1 MLGTHWSLVSLML
14 VSASLIMTYFWYD
27 KKDISTKEIALTATL
42 AAFAG
47 LSRVPFAAIPS
58 FQPTTFLVL
67 VSGYVFGAGSGL
79 MVGSMAAFVSNF
91 FLGHGPWTP
100 WQMAAWGLVGVSG
113 GILSRWR
120 LRHAKIFLL
129 ILSFLWGLCFGWL
142 LNIWHWLTFV
152 YPLTLRSFIAIQLTS
167 IWFDF
172 IHALGNVLFMYFLGT
187 DLIKILHRFKRRLTV
202 SRLPIQEL
210 ERS

>member
-1 MLGTHWSLVSLML
+1 MLSTHWSLFSLVI
-14 VSASLIMTYFWYD
+14 VSASLVIIYLWYD
-27 KKDISTKEIALTATL
+27 RKAGSTKEIALIATL

-58 FQPTTFLVL
+58 LQPTTFLVL
-67 VSGYVFGAGSGL
+67 ISGYVFGAGPGF
-79 MVGSMAAFVSNF
+79 MVGSLAAFVSNL

-100 WQMAAWGLVGVSG
+100 WQMMAWGLVGLSG
-113 GILSRWR
+113 GILGRWKWKYAN
-120 LRHAKIFLL
+120 LSLL
-129 ILSFLWGLCFGWL
+129 ILSFMWGLFFGWI

-152 YPLTLRSFIAIQLTS
+152 YPLTLKSFIAVQLTS
-167 IWFDF
+167 IWFDL
-172 IHALGNVLFMYFLGT
+172 IHASGNVFFMYFLGA

-202 SRLPIQEL
+202 SSLSVQEL

>member
-1 MLGTHWSLVSLML
+1 MLSTHWSLFSLVI
-14 VSASLIMTYFWYD
+14 VSASLVIIYLWYD
-27 KKDISTKEIALTATL
+27 RKEVSTKEIALIATL

-58 FQPTTFLVL
+58 LQPTTFLVL
-67 VSGYVFGAGSGL
+67 ISGYVFGAGPGF
-79 MVGSMAAFVSNF
+79 MVGSLAAFVSNL

-100 WQMAAWGLVGVSG
+100 WQMMAWGLVGISG
-113 GILSRWR
+113 GILGRWKWKYTN
-120 LRHAKIFLL
+120 LSLL
-129 ILSFLWGLCFGWL
+129 ILSFMWGLFFGWI
-142 LNIWHWLTFV
+142 LNIWHWFTFV
-152 YPLTLRSFIAIQLTS
+152 YPLTLKSFIAVQLTS

-202 SRLPIQEL
+202 SSLSVQEL